1 MNGVFTYIF
10 LVEMISKLIGLGFKD
25 YAADGFNVFDAVIVV
40 ISVVELGLS
49 QGNVEFSSNGAISVF
64 RAVRLLRVFK
74 LARSWTS
81 FRDILEK
88 MLVTAREIRT
98 FAILLLIFILV
109 FALLGMELYGH
120 RVRFNDTS
128 KSFVVQKDD
137 VGVSPRINFNDLLN
151 AIVSIFIIFIGEDW
165 NSVMYDHVRATSPA
179 SILFFCFIFIFG
191 NLVLLNLFLAILL
204 KNFETTQDEAE
215 KDQLEDSPKLSLYQ
229 KIKLNT
235 IGRISK
241 FFDRFKKKTVRHTE
255 DDQDMVEME
264 QVINE
269 KSGHQALKPSINN
282 RIEENRIS
290 PNKTPAKRNS
300 QNPLQ
305 YDEDIDNLMD
315 QKVNSMKK

>member
-1 MNGVFTYIF
+1 
-10 LVEMISKLIGLGFKD
+10 MITKLIGLGFKD

-40 ISVVELGLS
+40 ISVVELFLS

-128 KSFVVQKDD
+128 KSFVVQKNQ
-137 VGVSPRINFNDLLN
+137 VGFSPRINFNDLLN

-165 NSVMYDHVRATSPA
+165 NSVMYDHVRATGDA
-179 SILFFCFIFIFG
+179 SIVFFCFIFIFG
-191 NLVLLNLFLAILL
+191 NLVLLNLFLAILV
-204 KNFETTQDEAE
+204 KNFEPTHDEAE
-215 KDQLEDSPKLSLYQ
+215 KDQLEDSPELSLSQ
-229 KIKLNT
+229 KIKINT

-241 FFDRFKKKTVRHTE
+241 LFDRFKKKTVRHTE

-264 QVINE
+264 QDINE
-269 KSGHQALKPSINN
+269 KISQSLKAKFSN

-290 PNKTPAKRNS
+290 PNKTPAKRSSHN
-300 QNPLQ
+300 QEQ

-315 QKVNSMKK
+315 QKVSSMKK

>member
-1 MNGVFTYIF
+1 LNEVFTYIF
-10 LVEMISKLIGLGFKD
+10 LVEMITKLIGLGFKD

-40 ISVVELGLS
+40 ISVVELFLR

-120 RVRFNDTS
+120 RVRFNDAS
-128 KSFVVQKDD
+128 KSFVVQKDE

-165 NSVMYDHVRATSPA
+165 NSVMYDHVRATSDA

-215 KDQLEDSPKLSLYQ
+215 KDQLEDSPKLSLSQ

-235 IGRISK
+235 IGRIST

-264 QVINE
+264 QDINE
-269 KSGHQALKPSINN
+269 RINHDSG
-282 RIEENRIS
+282 
-290 PNKTPAKRNS
+290 TTT
-300 QNPLQ
+300 
-305 YDEDIDNLMD
+305 
-315 QKVNSMKK
+315 

>member
-1 MNGVFTYIF
+1 
-10 LVEMISKLIGLGFKD
+10 MITKLIGLGFKD

-40 ISVVELGLS
+40 ISVVELFLS

-120 RVRFNDTS
+120 RVQFNDTS
-128 KSFVVQKDD
+128 KSLVVQKNED
-137 VGVSPRINFNDLLN
+137 GFSPRINFNDLLN
-151 AIVSIFIIFIGEDW
+151 AVVSIFIIFIGEDW
-165 NSVMYDHVRATSPA
+165 NSVMYDHVRATSDV

-215 KDQLEDSPKLSLYQ
+215 KDQLEDSPKLSLSQ

-235 IGRISK
+235 IGKIIK
-241 FFDRFKKKTVRHTE
+241 CFNRFKKKTVRHTE
-255 DDQDMVEME
+255 DDQNMVEME
-264 QVINE
+264 RDINE
-269 KSGHQALKPSINN
+269 K
-282 RIEENRIS
+282 IS
-290 PNKTPAKRNS
+290 
-300 QNPLQ
+300 
-305 YDEDIDNLMD
+305 
-315 QKVNSMKK
+315 